1 MSDIPGWGPSG
12 PAGGSGNEP
21 ADQAQGHWRHP
32 RFEAEGNV
40 ESTFPMDGSAP
51 GVPASATPEYSD
63 FGYSEPMGFDSA
75 NSNDFDPADPFA
87 ALEEMDAAGFH
98 PDDYPEPNDRGP
110 DHPEPNYREHP
121 SHPRSGDA
129 LAALNRAA
137 REFTQQERQNQIQNS
152 DPELDA
158 IAATHARLQAML
170 AQHGIKPKTEANPQP
185 VKRRE
190 PKKLGRPTGKD
201 GRPLRRRR
209 EPARLGALLEEEIER
224 RGWRQNLAGGSISAN
239 WASLVG
245 EKIAEHTK
253 VLMVKDSTV
262 FVQCDSTAW
271 ATQLRLSQKVII
283 AAIAEKVGHGIVEKL
298 HIYGPQGP
306 SWRKGKLHV
315 KGRGPRDTY
324 G

>member
-1 MSDIPGWGPSG
+1 MSMPSG
-12 PAGGSGNEP
+12 RG
-21 ADQAQGHWRHP
+21 
-32 RFEAEGNV
+32 EGDV
-40 ESTFPMDGSAP
+40 T
-51 GVPASATPEYSD
+51 GVPASPDMMSPNPE
-63 FGYSEPMGFDSA
+63 DSSSA
-75 NSNDFDPADPFA
+75 QPGSFTDFDPADPFA
-87 ALEEMDAAGFH
+87 ALDEIDAAGFQ
-98 PDDYPEPNDRGP
+98 PDDYPEPDDRGP
-110 DHPEPNYREHP
+110 NIREHS

-170 AQHGIKPKTEANPQP
+170 AQHGIKPKTEVNPQP
-185 VKRRE
+185 VKGKE
-190 PKKLGRPTGKD
+190 PKKLGRPTGRD
-201 GRPLRRRR
+201 GRPLRKRR

-239 WASLVG
+239 WANLVG

>member
-1 MSDIPGWGPSG
+1 MSMTSG
-12 PAGGSGNEP
+12 RGGRD
-21 ADQAQGHWRHP
+21 AI
-32 RFEAEGNV
+32 
-40 ESTFPMDGSAP
+40 
-51 GVPASATPEYSD
+51 GVPASPDMESPNPED
-63 FGYSEPMGFDSA
+63 FSSA
-75 NSNDFDPADPFA
+75 QPGSFTDFDPADPFA
-87 ALEEMDAAGFH
+87 ALDEIGAAGFQ
-98 PDDYPEPNDRGP
+98 PDDYPDEEHRGYTA
-110 DHPEPNYREHP
+110 NQ
-121 SHPRSGDA
+121 RSGDA

-170 AQHGIKPKTEANPQP
+170 AQHGIKPKTEVNPQP
-185 VKRRE
+185 VKGKE
-190 PKKLGRPTGKD
+190 PKKLGRPTGRD

>member
-1 MSDIPGWGPSG
+1 MSMTSG
-12 PAGGSGNEP
+12 RGGRD
-21 ADQAQGHWRHP
+21 AI
-32 RFEAEGNV
+32 
-40 ESTFPMDGSAP
+40 
-51 GVPASATPEYSD
+51 GVPASPDMESPNPED
-63 FGYSEPMGFDSA
+63 FSSA
-75 NSNDFDPADPFA
+75 QPGSFTDFDPADPFA
-87 ALEEMDAAGFH
+87 ALDEIGAAGFQ
-98 PDDYPEPNDRGP
+98 PDDYPDEEHRGYTA
-110 DHPEPNYREHP
+110 NQ
-121 SHPRSGDA
+121 RSGDA

-185 VKRRE
+185 VKRKE
-190 PKKLGRPTGKD
+190 PKKLGRPTGRD